1 MRFQKTGFL
10 LLLLLLLSG
19 CAGVGTVPPAEADKE
34 ELSIAALFQ
43 TEGGDMLHG
52 STVCF
57 STETR
62 SDYGQ
67 VDNDGTTSI
76 SGLPRSGEVQ
86 LTILNPRQEV
96 QGAMTLFFD
105 RGAVI
110 DATTSE
116 DGVGYI
122 TVREDINE
130 VALLFVLT
138 ENSTVQ
144 CTLWLA
150 RTRPPN
156 AELSQKGT

>member
-1 MRFQKTGFL
+1 
-10 LLLLLLLSG
+10 
-19 CAGVGTVPPAEADKE
+19 
-34 ELSIAALFQ
+34 
-43 TEGGDMLHG
+43 
-52 STVCF
+52 
-57 STETR
+57 
-62 SDYGQ
+62 
-67 VDNDGTTSI
+67 
-76 SGLPRSGEVQ
+76 
-86 LTILNPRQEV
+86 
-96 QGAMTLFFD
+96 MTLFFD